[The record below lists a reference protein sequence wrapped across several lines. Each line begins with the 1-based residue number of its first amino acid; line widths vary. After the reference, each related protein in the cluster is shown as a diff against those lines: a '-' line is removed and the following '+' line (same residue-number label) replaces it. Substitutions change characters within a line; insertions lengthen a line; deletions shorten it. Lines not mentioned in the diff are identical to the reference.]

1 MNSIAY
7 EYAFSITGE
16 ILIAEGVF
24 QRNKPIAEIGTEIT
38 TQDQIVRRIQ
48 KAIREIFAA
57 ASSSSAGPAERL
69 WVITEA
75 TEKPKLV
82 IDVPAC
88 FPTARSHGEPG
99 RLIG

>member
-1 MNSIAY
+1 MASGANMRSWRIA
-7 EYAFSITGE
+7 
-16 ILIAEGVF
+16 
-24 QRNKPIAEIGTEIT
+24 KIGTEIT

-48 KAIREIFAA
+48 EAIREIFAA

-88 FPTARSHGEPG
+88 FPTARSHEAPVA
-99 RLIG
+99 